1 MGKFSINISFIFLIF
16 FSFSIQSEEIEIL
29 FDNPGSGIKILN
41 HYKVKVNYR
50 GILENGTEFDSSFK
64 RNEPFIFQIGVRQVI
79 LGWEEGLMGMK
90 VGGKRTIKIPPS
102 LAYGPKGAG
111 DLIPPN
117 STLIFEI
124 EILDAVPPS
133 YENLLSSDLKN
144 KIQEGF
150 TLIDIRSPNE
160 IKSTGTIE
168 GSLNIN
174 AFDIK
179 GNFIPEFISKFQKSV
194 KNSDSVVFI
203 SKDGRNSDIIAN
215 GFTEQLGLTN
225 MYSLVGGIKNW
236 IEEGRKL
243 TK

>member
-1 MGKFSINISFIFLIF
+1 MSKFIFNFILLIF
-16 FSFSIQSEEIEIL
+16 FSFSVYAEKIEIL
-29 FDNPGSGIKILN
+29 FDKPGNGLKIQN

-50 GILENGTEFDSSFK
+50 GMLENGIEFDSSFK
-64 RNEPFIFQIGVRQVI
+64 RNEPFIFQIGIRQVI
-79 LGWEEGLMGMK
+79 LGWEKGLLGMK

-102 LAYGPKGAG
+102 LAYGSDAAG

-168 GSLNIN
+168 GSLEIN

-215 GFTEQLGLTN
+215 GFTEKLGLTN